1 MMEFANLNVRQ
12 KIVILISWIVNI
24 HQNVLY
30 HVRSIELEMVFVML
44 LVIMHFVNEIKAIVK
59 IQNFA
64 MNNVKFNELMMENA
78 TLNV

>member
-44 LVIMHFVNEIKAIVK
+44 LVITHFVNEIKAIVK